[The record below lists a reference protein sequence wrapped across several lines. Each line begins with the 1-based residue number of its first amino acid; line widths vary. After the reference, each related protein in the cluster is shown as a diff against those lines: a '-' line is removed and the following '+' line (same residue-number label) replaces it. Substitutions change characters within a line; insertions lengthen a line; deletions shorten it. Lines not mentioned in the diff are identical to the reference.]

1 MSHKRKTLDGR
12 SQPSLKYKMPK
23 IQERKYYNLRSV
35 LGNDK
40 KNFIWLL
47 GGRCAGKSYSVL
59 RFFIHQYKNKN
70 RPFTWLRL
78 TENECKQLM
87 ANNGE
92 KLIDPDIRRYYNL
105 DVITSGDNVYE
116 VKRDEKGK
124 ILEKKFMCR
133 VLALSTFYA
142 DKGSGLYDNQFL
154 KDPNMYYNICLD
166 EMNKEKNARRTLDI
180 LYSFTNQ
187 IENLVRLEH
196 TRVRI
201 ICIGNLLEEC
211 SDLLAGIN
219 FIPVEFGRYKLKN
232 KKSIVE
238 YIPQTEAMAKSR
250 KESLASILTPD
261 ASTFTN
267 VDGADMSRIFKGKL
281 HKPTHIIKFDNK
293 DKARWYVLW
302 DSCIVHQYNGE
313 KVNTVIEMSPYAD
326 GVFNPKLRDSVIK
339 THLSRGYLFR
349 NLITQKKFVKE
360 LELLAPTG
368 K

>member
-1 MSHKRKTLDGR
+1 MAKRKTLDGH
-12 SQPSLKYKMPK
+12 SKPSMKYKMPK

-47 GGRCAGKSYSVL
+47 GGRCAGKSYSVM
-59 RFFIHQYKNKN
+59 RFFIHQYKHRG
-70 RPFTWLRL
+70 RPFTWMRL
-78 TENECKQLM
+78 TEAQCKLLL
-87 ANNGE
+87 ANNAE
-92 KLIDPDIRRYYNL
+92 KLVDADIRRYYNL
-105 DVITSGDNVYE
+105 DLIVSGDNVYE
-116 VKRDEKGK
+116 VSRDEKGK

-142 DKGSGLYDNQFL
+142 DKGSGLYDNGFL

-166 EMNKEKNARRTLDI
+166 EMNKEKNERKTLDI
-180 LYSFTNQ
+180 IYSFSNQ

-201 ICIGNLLEEC
+201 ICIGNLLEDC

-219 FIPVEFGRYKLKN
+219 FIPVEFGRYKLKK

-238 YIPQTEAMAKSR
+238 YIPQTEAMAKAR
-250 KESLASILTPD
+250 KDSLASIITPD

-267 VDGADMSRIFKGKL
+267 QDKTDLSRIFTGKL
-281 HKPTHIIKFDNK
+281 NKPTCIIKFDNR
-293 DKARWYVLW
+293 DKGRWYCLW

-313 KVNTVIEMSPYAD
+313 KVNTVIEMAPYAD
-326 GVFNPKLRDSVIK
+326 GVFKPQLRDSVIK
-339 THLSRGYLFR
+339 THLARGYLFR

-360 LELLAPTG
+360 LELLAPSG